1 MKIETKINILFAIV
15 FTIGIIV
22 SGIVSSKLLQENAQ
36 QQVTAKAQILI
47 QVMNSVRNYTNKRIN
62 PLLESRLQIEPAF
75 IAETVPAFSAIQVFE
90 DLRNNPTY
98 KDFFYKE
105 ATLNPTNLRDKAD
118 SFEAELVNKF
128 RKNKNTKEISG
139 YRQFPEGE
147 NFFIAYPLAVTQ
159 QSCLQCHSTPEA
171 APKSQ
176 IASYGS
182 FNGFSWKLNEI
193 IAAQVIYIPASQ
205 ILSSAQRSA
214 YVLIG
219 ALIIIFAIILFL
231 INLLL
236 RRTIIQRIKK
246 MAKVAEKVS
255 TGEINSDFEKQSN
268 DEIGA
273 LAAAFNRMKKSLEIA
288 LKILEQQTY

>member
-1 MKIETKINILFAIV
+1 MKIETKINILFIIV
-15 FTIGIIV
+15 FSIGIIV

-36 QQVTAKAQILI
+36 QQVTAKAQILM
-47 QVMNSVRNYTNKRIN
+47 QVMNSVRNYTNNRIY
-62 PLLESRLQIEPAF
+62 PLLEPRLQTEPTF
-75 IAETVPAFSAIQVFE
+75 IAEIVPAFSAIQVFE
-90 DLRNNPTY
+90 DMRKNPDY
-98 KDFFYKE
+98 KNFFYKE

-118 SFEAELVNKF
+118 SFETELVNKF
-128 RKNKNTKEISG
+128 RKNKNIKQISG

-147 NFFIAYPLAVTQ
+147 NFFIAYPLTVNQ

-182 FNGFSWKLNEI
+182 FNGFGWKLNEI
-193 IAAQVIYIPASQ
+193 ITAQVIYIPAAQ
-205 ILSSAQRSA
+205 VMSSAQRSA

-219 ALIIIFAIILFL
+219 ALMIILSTILFI
-231 INLLL
+231 INFLL
-236 RRTIIQRIKK
+236 RKTIIQRIKK
-246 MAKVAEKVS
+246 MANVAERVS
-255 TGEINSDFEKQSN
+255 TGETNSDFEKQSN

-288 LKILEQQTY
+288 LKMLEQQTY